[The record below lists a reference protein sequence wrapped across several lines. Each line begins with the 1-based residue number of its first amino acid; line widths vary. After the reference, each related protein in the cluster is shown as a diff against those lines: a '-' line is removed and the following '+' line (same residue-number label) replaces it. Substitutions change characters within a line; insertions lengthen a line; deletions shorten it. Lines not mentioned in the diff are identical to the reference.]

1 MIRIPSKSVISLLVL
16 ASVTLPAAFA
26 FLPPQT
32 LKSTTWE
39 KSGLSGNH
47 IQICFDQSI
56 RSCDSRIWLSS
67 DPFATPSVAAA
78 APKQRKKQLKTFGR
92 YLEVECWKHQEFREL
107 QPVLQAV
114 SDACKQINRIV
125 QRAQTDDLYGVA
137 LGPDGNPLEETNVQG
152 EVQQKL
158 DVVCNT
164 IMLRAFCGCSS
175 SIASVASEE
184 ENEPRS
190 CADVMNDSAFSVGD
204 YMAVFDPLDGSK
216 NIDASLPVGSI
227 FGIYKTPA
235 GTTVNGEKSFLQNGR
250 NLVAAGYCL
259 FS

>member
-1 MIRIPSKSVISLLVL
+1 MIRITYPSAISVFVLV
-16 ASVTLPAAFA
+16 SVLILPAVSA
-26 FLPPQT
+26 FLLPRALQRTPWV
-32 LKSTTWE
+32 KSQMPE
-39 KSGLSGNH
+39 KH
-47 IQICFDQSI
+47 IRICLAQSI
-56 RSCDSRIWLSS
+56 RKGDSRIWQSS
-67 DPFATPSVAAA
+67 DPLTNSVAVA
-78 APKQRKKQLKTFGR
+78 APKQRKKQLKTFAR
-92 YLEVECWKHQEFREL
+92 YLEVECWKHQELREL
-107 QPVLQAV
+107 EPVLQAV

-137 LGPDGNPLEETNVQG
+137 LGADGNPLEETNVQG

-184 ENEPRS
+184 EDEPRS
-190 CADVMNDSAFSVGD
+190 CADVMNDNAFSLGN

-227 FGIYKTPA
+227 FGIYKARA
-235 GTTVNGEKSFLQNGR
+235 GTAVNGKESFLQDGR
-250 NLVAAGYCL
+250 NLVASGYCL